1 MELSE
6 LNDATRQFMIQLF
19 EQTNGDQAAQISMY
33 EVGASLGLDRDAASR
48 VAEEL
53 MGLQLVEIRTLSGG
67 IGISAD
73 GSGMMQELLGPT
85 ALLGNPATRL
95 GDEPILTSPGQAAVV
110 EIVNDIKRDAG
121 TLGLDFDSLSELM
134 ADLKSI
140 DAQLESSR
148 PKTAIL
154 RECFISICQVL
165 KADSNSSL
173 IGKINALL
181 GK

>member
-6 LNDATRQFMIQLF
+6 LNDATRQFMIQLM
-19 EQTNGDQAAQISMY
+19 EETNGDQSAQISMY
-33 EVGASLGLDRDAASR
+33 EVGASLGLDRDDASR

-67 IGISAD
+67 IGISAN
-73 GSGMMQELLGPT
+73 GSEMMQELLGPT
-85 ALLGNPATRL
+85 EIPSSPATRL
-95 GDEPILTSPGQAAVV
+95 GDEPILTAPAREAVV
-110 EIVNDIKRDAG
+110 EIVSDIKRDAG
-121 TLGLDFDSLSELM
+121 TLGLNFDALSELM

-140 DAQLESSR
+140 DAQLDSSR

-165 KADSNSSL
+165 KTKPGTSL
-173 IGKINALL
+173 TGKINRLI
-181 GK
+181 GE

>member
-6 LNDATRQFMIQLF
+6 LNDATRQFMIQLM
-19 EQTNGDQAAQISMY
+19 EETNGDQSAQISMY
-33 EVGASLGLDRDAASR
+33 EVGSSLGLDRDDAAR

-67 IGISAD
+67 IGMSAA
-73 GSGMMQELLGPT
+73 GFEMMQELLGPIDM
-85 ALLGNPATRL
+85 ASNSATRL
-95 GDEPILTSPGQAAVV
+95 GDEPILTAPGREAVV
-110 EIVNDIKRDAG
+110 EIINDIKRDAG

-154 RECFISICQVL
+154 RACFISICQVL
-165 KADSNSSL
+165 KTKPETSL
-173 IGKINALL
+173 IGKINGLI
-181 GK
+181 GD